1 MKNLYAILFFLF
13 TFSIVYGQ
21 IVNIPD
27 VNFKNLL
34 LSSAP
39 NNGVARDIDGN
50 FISIDS
56 NSNGEVEAS
65 EALAVYNLYVH
76 GASINVLTGIEAFV
90 NLRGLDCSHNN
101 LTALPVSTLTHLDGL
116 SFRLNQISSITDLI
130 LPASLTYIDAGQNP
144 ITSINI
150 SNLSQLNRL
159 LIDTTLITEINLC
172 GTAVQ
177 SLWCNDNPNLQSISV
192 KNNVVTQSSTLRST
206 NTSFPPPLTSF
217 IFSNLPAL
225 TSICYDAGEQAAV
238 LESGYIIGNVTLTSE
253 CNLNCPMLGVFQNN
267 IVSEVSI
274 YPNPIHSE
282 FKIESQNQ
290 ITSVKIYNSLG
301 QLVKNI
307 LPLKDENTIDVSHL
321 SKDIYWVEINS
332 ENTKTTQQIV
342 KL

>member
-1 MKNLYAILFFLF
+1 MKNLYAIIFFLF
-13 TFSIVYGQ
+13 TFSIGYGQ

-27 VNFKNLL
+27 VNFKNKL

-39 NNGVARDIDGN
+39 NNDVARDIDDN

-56 NSNGEVEAS
+56 NSNGEIEAS
-65 EALAVYNLYVH
+65 EALAVYYLYVD

-90 NLRGLDCSHNN
+90 NLRDLDCHNNN
-101 LTALPVSTLTHLDGL
+101 LTNLPISTLTNLGAL
-116 SFRLNQISSITDLI
+116 SFRLNQISSITDSS
-130 LPASLTYIDAGQNP
+130 LPPNLTYIDASQNP
-144 ITSINI
+144 IISISI
-150 SNLSQLNRL
+150 GHLSQLNRL
-159 LIDTTLITEINLC
+159 IIDTTLITEINLC

-177 SLWCNDNPNLQSISV
+177 SLWCYDNPNLQSISV

-217 IFSNLPAL
+217 IFWNLPAL

-253 CNLNCPMLGVFQNN
+253 CNLNCPMLGVSQNN
-267 IVSEVSI
+267 AVSEVSI
-274 YPNPIHSE
+274 YPNPVHSE

-301 QLVKNI
+301 QSVKNV
-307 LPLKDENTIDVSHL
+307 LPLKDENLIDVSNL
-321 SKDIYWVEINS
+321 SKGVYLVEINS

>member
-1 MKNLYAILFFLF
+1 
-13 TFSIVYGQ
+13 
-21 IVNIPD
+21 
-27 VNFKNLL
+27 
-34 LSSAP
+34 
-39 NNGVARDIDGN
+39 
-50 FISIDS
+50 
-56 NSNGEVEAS
+56 
-65 EALAVYNLYVH
+65 
-76 GASINVLTGIEAFV
+76 
-90 NLRGLDCSHNN
+90 
-101 LTALPVSTLTHLDGL
+101 LPVSTLTHLDGL
-116 SFRLNQISSITDLI
+116 SFRINQVSSVTELN

-144 ITSINI
+144 ITTINI

-177 SLWCNDNPNLQSISV
+177 SLWCYDNPNLQSISV

-217 IFSNLPAL
+217 IFWNLPAL

-253 CNLNCPMLGVFQNN
+253 CNLNCPMLGVSQNN
-267 IVSEVSI
+267 AVSEVSI
-274 YPNPIHSE
+274 YPNPVHSE

-301 QLVKNI
+301 QSVKNV
-307 LPLKDENTIDVSHL
+307 LPSESYNSIDISNL
-321 SKDIYWVEINS
+321 SNGIYLVEINS